1 MHLFLQARA
10 MLSSA
15 IRLNILG
22 PYAAHSL
29 LHHHLRAVLRQA
41 LAACGAAPG
50 TQLAAAAPQREGKEE
65 DAVRDEDE
73 AQGWAWDWDDEG
85 AWAAEEA
92 GKQVGGAPAVTWP
105 LGEIVQARHDV
116 LHSRMFNS

>member
-29 LHHHLRAVLRQA
+29 LHHHLPGVLHQA
-41 LAACGAAPG
+41 LAACTDAPS
-50 TQLAAAAPQREGKEE
+50 TQLAADVPHRPSDE
-65 DAVRDEDE
+65 AVRDEDE
-73 AQGWAWDWDDEG
+73 TQGWAWDWADEG

-92 GKQVGGAPAVTWP
+92 GAAEGGAPAVTWP
-105 LGEIVQARHDV
+105 LGEIIQARHDV